1 MSYTSPEKSKAI
13 AAVVWE
19 TAGAFLC
26 GLILACA
33 ELGGISSPIPVAVA
47 ASVSPF
53 GAAAVLL
60 GALIT
65 GSVAGTLMLQLPLIL
80 SLMLTACV
88 RVILREYHSARFV
101 CISSALSVFAAG
113 MVVSFSQNSGA
124 EGLLLHLMSA
134 LLTGTTAY
142 FMDTVLDKLRNQK
155 KIPLHSS
162 VGCAAAV
169 VYFVLIGALS
179 SFQLSFINPGYII
192 GITVT
197 LIAAQRFRYTG
208 GVICGALTACGAML
222 SAEDSG
228 VGLIFLPVTGLLAGY
243 MADMGCFAAA
253 GVFFLFNAL
262 AQLTFQT
269 GAFTY
274 AAIGNLLLGCIAYL
288 LLHTIC
294 LDQWIVTEQ
303 LSSHRMMQNLA
314 VRMRFMAQSIG
325 SVRADTEKIA
335 GLLTHPVNGRDVCT
349 HVTYAVCRA
358 CAGRDTC
365 WKKHAE
371 RTSAGFLKLQT
382 VPSCTPRE
390 LPAELRTC
398 CRKELLCSTLAK
410 EQKRIQL
417 KKIRIAQ
424 KEESR
429 RLVFEQLIAAEEMLS
444 SFGERMAVRYSSELT
459 DGIERRLDRYGYSC
473 DSIVAYY
480 NDRERLMI
488 EFYCKDRQLED
499 CMAAIC
505 HILTEMLGITLE
517 ELEPVGTKESVRYRL
532 CQAPPYQL
540 RQYSTKR
547 CAEGGVVSG
556 DTTLLFQDGTGCA
569 YVVLSDGMGTG
580 KSAAVE
586 SRMTAEMFRK
596 LISSG
601 VAYEAA
607 LRVING
613 LMLTKSEEEG
623 FATLD
628 AARFDLDSGEMTLI
642 KSGAA
647 STLLR
652 HKGQVLRICAPTFP
666 IGADASPDIYTR
678 QFPLLA
684 DDIIVMLSDGIQE
697 SQYPFIKDLLLSSD
711 DLTYIANEI
720 CKKSVIFGG
729 GRCRDDV
736 SVTVMQILENSLC

>member
-1 MSYTSPEKSKAI
+1 MSHKDPEKTKMI
-13 AAVVWE
+13 VPIVWE
-19 TAGAFLC
+19 TAGSFLC
-26 GLILACA
+26 GLIFACA
-33 ELGGISSPIPVAVA
+33 ELGSISSPIPVAVA
-47 ASVSPF
+47 ACMGPM
-53 GAAAVLL
+53 GAVAVL
-60 GALIT
+60 I
-65 GSVAGTLMLQLPLIL
+65 GTLVTGFIAQTLPAQLPLIL
-80 SLMLTACV
+80 SLMLAACV

-101 CISSALSVFAAG
+101 SISAALCVFVAG
-113 MVVSFSQNSGA
+113 MVVSFSQNRGG
-124 EGLLLHLMSA
+124 EGILLYIMSA

-142 FMDTVLDKLRNQK
+142 FMHTVLSKLRNQK
-155 KIPLHSS
+155 KIPLQSS

-179 SFQLSFINPGYII
+179 SFQLSLINPGCVI
-192 GITVT
+192 GIAVT
-197 LIAAQRFRYTG
+197 LLAAQRFRYTG
-208 GVICGALTACGAML
+208 GVICGALTACGSML
-222 SAEDSG
+222 SADELGMS
-228 VGLIFLPVTGLLAGY
+228 LIFLPVTGLLAGY
-243 MADMGCFAAA
+243 MTDMGSFVTA

-262 AQLTFQT
+262 AQLTIQT
-269 GAFTY
+269 GTLTY
-274 AAIGNLLLGCIAYL
+274 TSIGNFLLGCVTYL

-303 LSSHRMMQNLA
+303 ASSHRMMENLA

-335 GLLTHPVNGRDVCT
+335 QLLAHPICEKEICVVVSSSVCKACSGRE
-349 HVTYAVCRA
+349 
-358 CAGRDTC
+358 TC
-365 WKKHAE
+365 WKKYAK
-371 RTSAGFLKLQT
+371 RTYTGFQKMQQHPAHSVT
-382 VPSCTPRE
+382 Q
-390 LPAELRTC
+390 LP
-398 CRKELLCSTLAK
+398 KELGACCQKEQLCRTFAK

-417 KKIRIAQ
+417 QKAKIAQ

-429 RLVFEQLIAAEEMLS
+429 RLLFEQLMAAEEMLS
-444 SFGERMAVRYSSELT
+444 SFGDRMAARYSSELT

-488 EFYCKDRQLED
+488 EFYCKDRQLEG

-505 HILTEMLGITLE
+505 HILTEMLNITLE

-532 CQAPPYQL
+532 CQAPPYHL
-540 RQYSTKR
+540 AQYSTKR
-547 CAEGGVVSG
+547 CAEGGVSG
-556 DTTLLFQDGTGCA
+556 DTTVQFRDGSGCA

-601 VAYEAA
+601 VSYDSA

-613 LMLTKSEEEG
+613 LMLTKSDQES

-642 KSGAA
+642 KSGAS

-652 HKGQVLRICAPTFP
+652 HDGQVIRICAPTFP
-666 IGADASPDIYTR
+666 IGAGASPDVFTR
-678 QFPLLA
+678 HFPLLA
-684 DDIIVMLSDGIQE
+684 EDMIVMLSDGVLE
-697 SQYPFIKDLLLSSD
+697 SQYPFIKELLLSSN
-711 DLTYIANEI
+711 DLTYIADEI
-720 CKKSVIFGG
+720 CQKAVLFNGG
-729 GRCRDDV
+729 KCRDDV
-736 SVTVMQILENSLC
+736 SVTVIQILENSHR